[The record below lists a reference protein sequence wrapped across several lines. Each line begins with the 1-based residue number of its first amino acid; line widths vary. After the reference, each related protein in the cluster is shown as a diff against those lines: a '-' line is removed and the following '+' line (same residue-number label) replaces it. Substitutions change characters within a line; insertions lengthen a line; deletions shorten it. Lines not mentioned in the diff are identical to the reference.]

1 MLHQQG
7 VPKLKE
13 VIEEA
18 QELTKYRQ
26 HTILFVD
33 EIHRFNKLQQDAL
46 LPHVESGTVTLIG
59 ATTENPSFECN
70 AALLSRCK
78 VFVMKKLTPEHLK
91 SLLHRAVGEMRRY
104 YPDRVAKCGIRV
116 DDDAVDLLANICDG
130 DARAALSGL
139 EMAYLAAPHVT
150 TEAVKVRLLHIF
162 LAHPVF
168 VAEWFSW

>member
-1 MLHQQG
+1 

-18 QELTKYRQ
+18 LEMKKYRQ

-78 VFVMKKLTPEHLK
+78 VFVMKKLTSDQLQELLK
-91 SLLHRAVGEMRRY
+91 KASKQMNQF
-104 YPDRVAKCGIRV
+104 YPDRVAKYGIKV
-116 DDDAVDLLANICDG
+116 DDAAVEMLANICDG
-130 DARAALSGL
+130 DARASLTGL
-139 EMAYLAAPHVT
+139 EMAYLASPHVT
-150 TEAVKVRLLHIF
+150 VEEVKVC
-162 LAHPVF
+162 
-168 VAEWFSW
+168 